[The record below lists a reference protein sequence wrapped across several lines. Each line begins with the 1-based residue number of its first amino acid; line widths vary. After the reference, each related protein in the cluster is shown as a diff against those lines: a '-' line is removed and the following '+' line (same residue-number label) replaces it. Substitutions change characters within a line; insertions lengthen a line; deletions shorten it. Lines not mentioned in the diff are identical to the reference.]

1 MSELSV
7 IFLGAPGAGKGT
19 QARVASEAKG
29 IPQLSTGDMLRAA
42 KAAGTPVGL
51 KAKEYM
57 DAGKL
62 VPDEV
67 VIGVMGERLTGADT
81 VNGYILDGFPRT
93 IAQAEALDRMLAERK
108 RALPRVIE
116 IDVPD
121 EVVVTRLSGRRTCSK
136 CGAIWHVES
145 NPTRSP
151 DTCDAC
157 GSKGTLTQR
166 ADDNADV
173 IRERLKV
180 YHDQTRPLSGYYQ
193 SKGRLTV
200 INGNRPVEQVN
211 SDLMKALA

>member
-1 MSELSV
+1 MSELPV

-19 QARVASEAKG
+19 QARVASEARG

-57 DAGKL
+57 DSGKL

-67 VIGVMGERLTGADT
+67 VIGVMAERLQGPDT
-81 VNGYILDGFPRT
+81 QKGYILDGFPRT
-93 IAQAEALDRMLAERK
+93 IAQAEALDRMLADRK

-121 EVVVTRLSGRRTCSK
+121 EEVVSRLSGRRTCGS
-136 CGAIWHVES
+136 CGAIWHVQTS
-145 NPTRSP
+145 PTKK
-151 DTCDAC
+151 DGVCDKC
-157 GSKGTLTQR
+157 GGALTHR
-166 ADDNADV
+166 ADDQPGV

-193 SKGRLTV
+193 NKGRLVV
-200 INGNRPVEQVN
+200 INGNRPVDLVN
-211 SDLMKALA
+211 ADLMKALA

>member
-1 MSELSV
+1 MSELPV

-57 DAGKL
+57 DGGKL

-67 VIGVMGERLTGADT
+67 VIGVMAERLTQSDT
-81 VNGYILDGFPRT
+81 KNGYILDGFPRT
-93 IAQAEALDRMLAERK
+93 IAQAEALDKMLGERK

-121 EVVVTRLSGRRTCSK
+121 DVVVTRLSGRRTCSA
-136 CGAIWHVES
+136 CGAIWHVEA
-145 NPTRSP
+145 NPTKKP

-157 GSKGTLTQR
+157 GKAGMLTQR
-166 ADDNADV
+166 ADDKPDV

-180 YHDQTRPLSGYYQ
+180 YHDQTRPLSGYYEK
-193 SKGRLTV
+193 KGRLTV
-200 INGNRPVEQVN
+200 INGNRAVDLVN
-211 SDLMKALA
+211 SDLLKALA